1 MSSTN
6 ERFDKLTLDIKTIS
20 LITIN
25 EVRSK
30 TNNLTLSLETTQNI
44 WETEK

>member
-6 ERFDKLTLDIKTIS
+6 ERLDKLTLDIKTIN